1 MHSLSYGRPFGG
13 GGADIRSAREAVTP
27 GGAASRRERSIY
39 RSVQLA
45 CAAALL
51 LLWHVATRERW
62 VNPILL
68 PLLTDS
74 WDEFVALIA
83 SGSFWP
89 SLRVT
94 LTELVIAF
102 AIAASLGCVIGYA
115 ISLTRFTVRMFDPF
129 FAGLYSIPAI
139 LLFPLYVLF
148 FGLDE
153 GSKIAIGATIAFFPV
168 VLNTS
173 AGFDYVD
180 KIYVTAAKS
189 MGASPVQM
197 FWSVMLPA
205 AFPVVLTGLRIGF
218 ILAFLSILGTETI
231 ASISGLGHQ
240 IVTYSERIEPA
251 KMYAYIFLAIIIAF
265 LLNAFVSFVERRA
278 RRGFA

>member
-1 MHSLSYGRPFGG
+1 M
-13 GGADIRSAREAVTP
+13 GGARS
-27 GGAASRRERSIY
+27 GERWMY
-39 RSVQLA
+39 RLVQLA
-45 CAAALL
+45 LAAVLL
-51 LLWHVATRERW
+51 LAWHVSTSEGW

-68 PLLTDS
+68 PPLTAS
-74 WDEFVALIA
+74 WDEFIDLIA
-83 SGSFWP
+83 SGSYWP
-89 SLRVT
+89 ALRVT

-102 AIAASLGCVIGYA
+102 AIAAGLGCLVGYA
-115 ISLTRFTVRMFDPF
+115 ASLTRFTVRMFDPF

-148 FGLDE
+148 FGIGE
-153 GSKIAIGATIAFFPV
+153 GSKIAIGATIAFFPI
-168 VLNTS
+168 VLNTI

-180 KIYVTAAKS
+180 RTYVRAAQS

-231 ASISGLGHQ
+231 SSLGGLGHQ
-240 IVTYSERIEPA
+240 IVTASERIETA
-251 KMYAYIFLAIIIAF
+251 KMFAYIFLAIIISF
-265 LLNAFVSFVERRA
+265 LLNAFVSYLEHRA
-278 RRGFA
+278 PRGFF

>member
-1 MHSLSYGRPFGG
+1 M
-13 GGADIRSAREAVTP
+13 
-27 GGAASRRERSIY
+27 GGAALSSERWIY
-39 RSVQLA
+39 RLVRLA

-51 LLWHVATRERW
+51 VAWHVSTSEGY

-68 PLLTDS
+68 PTLTSS

-83 SGSFWP
+83 SGSYWP
-89 SLRVT
+89 YLRVT
-94 LTELVIAF
+94 LSELVIAF
-102 AIAASLGCVIGYA
+102 AIAASLGCVLGYVA
-115 ISLTRFTVRMFDPF
+115 SLTRFTVRMLDPF

-148 FGLDE
+148 FGIGE

-168 VLNTS
+168 VLNTI

-180 KIYVTAAKS
+180 KSYVRAAKS
-189 MGASPVQM
+189 MGASQAQM

-240 IVTYSERIEPA
+240 IVTYAEQIEPA
-251 KMYAYIFLAIIIAF
+251 KMFAYIFLAIIISF
-265 LLNAFVSFVERRA
+265 VLNALVSFVERRA
-278 RRGFA
+278 RRGHG

>member
-1 MHSLSYGRPFGG
+1 
-13 GGADIRSAREAVTP
+13 V
-27 GGAASRRERSIY
+27 ASRGERRIY
-39 RSVQLA
+39 RLVQTA

-51 LLWHVATRERW
+51 LAWHVATSQGW

-68 PLLTDS
+68 PSLTES
-74 WDEFVALIA
+74 WGEFVALIA

-94 LTELVIAF
+94 LFELVTAF
-102 AIAASLGCVIGYA
+102 AIAATLGCIIGYA
-115 ISLTRFTVRMFDPF
+115 VSLTRFTVRVFDPF
-129 FAGLYSIPAI
+129 FAGLYSIPVI

-148 FGLDE
+148 FGIGE

-168 VLNTS
+168 VLNTI
-173 AGFDYVD
+173 AGFNYVD

-189 MGASPVQM
+189 MGASPAQM
-197 FWSVMLPA
+197 FMSVMLPA

-231 ASISGLGHQ
+231 ASISGLGRQ
-240 IVTYSERIEPA
+240 IVTYSERIEPPQ
-251 KMYAYIFLAIIIAF
+251 MFAYIFLAIVISF
-265 LLNAFVSFVERRA
+265 VLNAFVSFVERRA
-278 RRGFA
+278 QRGHG